1 MVVWAAYLKRLGE
14 SGLISGDLE
23 NAKASLKRGLA
34 FFIVVIAVLGFEVA
48 VL

>member
-1 MVVWAAYLKRLGE
+1 MVVWAACLKRLGE

-23 NAKASLKRGLA
+23 NAKASLKRGFA
-34 FFIVVIAVLGFEVA
+34 FLIEVIAVLGFD